1 MDLACFCG
9 YLCVRV
15 DLKKKKVF
23 QRKREKNIQEPTS
36 VCYEKKG

>member
-15 DLKKKKVF
+15 DLKKVF
-23 QRKREKNIQEPTS
+23 HRKREKNIQEPTS
-36 VCYEKKG
+36 GCYEKKG